1 METMRT
7 ITDVLLFVYLFSKS
21 YIYMPKMYTME
32 NKVNI
37 QTTLLSENHTVS
49 HGDPKKKKLRKDE
62 I

>member
-1 METMRT
+1 MRI
-7 ITDVLLFVYLFSKS
+7 ITDVLLFVYLLSKS

-37 QTTLLSENHTVS
+37 QTTLLSESQTVS
-49 HGDPKKKKLRKDE
+49 HRDPEKNKLRKDE

>member
-1 METMRT
+1 
-7 ITDVLLFVYLFSKS
+7 
-21 YIYMPKMYTME
+21 MPKMYTME

-37 QTTLLSENHTVS
+37 QTALLSENQTVS